1 MTISVADLKV
11 PLATGVTVTEDTL
24 DVELSDGRTLSV
36 PLAWYPRPLHGT
48 AAERQRWRLIGTGEG
63 SHWPDLEEDISAE
76 SLLTGRPSSERPAS
90 LRRWLSARSA

>member
-11 PLATGVTVTEDTL
+11 PQATSVTVTEDTL
-24 DVELSDGRTLSV
+24 GVELSDGRTLSV
-36 PLAWYPRPLHGT
+36 PLAWYPRLRT

-63 SHWPDLEEDISAE
+63 IHWPDLEEDISVE
-76 SLLTGRPSSERPAS
+76 DLLTGRPSSESPAS